1 MKRYGV
7 LLALLLLT
15 PSLAWAAEVRCGPS
29 SDQIDTQQTGIAP
42 MVVMQIFVG
51 SSQEGETVDVSDCFL
66 NIEKLLFLEAQI
78 VDDDFTASITATM
91 NPDPFISFGT
101 TTTNLIA
108 GPVTYA
114 FLFGTPIVP
123 GIYNTAA
130 STAGVTVSTVS
141 GTASVDNSA
150 IAPFY
155 VTGYGT
161 DGGTMVDLGVAIGTA
176 PCSST
181 TPPIPASTTCDQG
194 TGTNTFPP
202 TFFDNLEA
210 LLTYEQTGL
219 FGVASWS
226 GVVTLE
232 ATAVPEPASI
242 TLLGMGALLLAIGG
256 AVRWKR

>member
-1 MKRYGV
+1 MILMEILVGDAKEV
-7 LLALLLLT
+7 LDL
-15 PSLAWAAEVRCGPS
+15 SQC
-29 SDQIDTQQTGIAP
+29 
-42 MVVMQIFVG
+42 VVSV
-51 SSQEGETVDVSDCFL
+51 
-66 NIEKLLFLEAQI
+66 EKLFVMEAEI
-78 VDDDFTASITATM
+78 VDDTFLAHVTATM

-108 GPVTYA
+108 GPVTYS

-123 GIYNTAA
+123 GLYNTAG

-141 GTASVDNSA
+141 GSAAVDNSA
-150 IAPFY
+150 VAPVY

-161 DGGTMVDLGVAIGTA
+161 VGAAMVDLGVGLGTL
-176 PCSST
+176 PCSAS

-194 TGTNTFPP
+194 TASNTFAP

-219 FGVASWS
+219 AGVASWS